1 MSAHN
6 EVLNVEV
13 QQDKRALEQLKAKV
27 GHLEANINEFMVHI
41 GDISK
46 GTGGAG
52 AVVEL
57 STP

>member
-1 MSAHN
+1 MSAHKK
-6 EVLNVEV
+6 VLNVEV
-13 QQDKRALEQLKAKV
+13 QQAERALEHLKAKV

-41 GDISK
+41 GDVSK